1 MFKQKLRPAIAM
13 IELIFALVIIGITL
27 MSAPMLISTAEKSGY
42 VAIQQEAINEA
53 ASQLNM
59 VLGYH
64 WDPNTTD
71 ERFLDPILIVSNGSN
86 ALDELNTT
94 ANPNTG
100 RRQGTP
106 SESYR
111 SFIMNSTRLNATA
124 IPTTGL
130 ATKDDITDFIG
141 DTNLTLIQAS
151 ASEYVETTTININTA
166 LKYSPDDTAGG
177 GYNSSSIDYTPFS
190 SLSSGT
196 SNIKTIIVTLT
207 NPGAVTELNKT
218 IVLRAFSCNIGGYQL
233 EEKDVN

>member
-64 WDPNTTD
+64 WDPQTTD
-71 ERFLDPILIVSNGSN
+71 ERFLDPILIVSNGSSD
-86 ALDELNTT
+86 LDELNTT

-111 SFIMNSTRLNATA
+111 SFIINGTRLNATA
-124 IPTTGL
+124 IPATGS

-166 LKYSPDDTAGG
+166 LMYSPDTVGG

-190 SLSSGT
+190 SLGSGT

-207 NPGAVTELNKT
+207 NPGAVAELSKT